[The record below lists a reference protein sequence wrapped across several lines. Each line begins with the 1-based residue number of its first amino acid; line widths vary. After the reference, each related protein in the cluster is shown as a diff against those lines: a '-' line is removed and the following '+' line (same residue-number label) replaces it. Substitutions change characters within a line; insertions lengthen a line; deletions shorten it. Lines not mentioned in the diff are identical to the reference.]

1 MFKNKKIVPFLSN
14 EGNVMRML
22 NNMSG
27 VFSTKKKLRKMSC
40 FFKFS
45 ILWVKFDTV
54 QETKA
59 ENQKTPTLK
68 KRKQKQNNWDHYIE
82 TIAMIT

>member
-1 MFKNKKIVPFLSN
+1 
-14 EGNVMRML
+14 MRML

-54 QETKA
+54 QETKT
-59 ENQKTPTLK
+59 ENQKTKKPQPLK
-68 KRKQKQNNWDHYIE
+68 KENKSKTIE
-82 TIAMIT
+82 TITLRPLQW

>member
-27 VFSTKKKLRKMSC
+27 VFSTKKA
-40 FFKFS
+40 
-45 ILWVKFDTV
+45 
-54 QETKA
+54 TK
-59 ENQKTPTLK
+59 NVVFL
-68 KRKQKQNNWDHYIE
+68 
-82 TIAMIT
+82 